1 MINRVYLNGKV
12 LGINQE
18 IKKKKI
24 HIHTYIAVVEML
36 KYSLKE
42 KLVEKNRKL
51 YFILLVL
58 IKLINQA
65 LSRKRG
71 IGSKILKY
79 SFWKTGK

>member
-18 IKKKKI
+18 IKKNKI

-42 KLVEKNRKL
+42 KLVEKKQEIIF
-51 YFILLVL
+51 YIAG
-58 IKLINQA
+58 INEVD
-65 LSRKRG
+65 
-71 IGSKILKY
+71 
-79 SFWKTGK
+79 